1 MRPNDTMILET
12 LLAQVSFALLGG
24 LAAELLHW
32 YALSR
37 KSTRIEK
44 YRKRPLYWGTTLG
57 MILLGG
63 VMPLLYIQGSASAL
77 LCFHL
82 GAATPVIVQKVIAN
96 LPTMAAMQGPQDTS
110 LREFF
115 TW

>member
-1 MRPNDTMILET
+1 MILQT
-12 LLAQVSFALLGG
+12 LLAQVMVALIGG

-37 KSTRIEK
+37 KPGGLK
-44 YRKRPLYWGTTLG
+44 GYRTHAVYWVTTVG
-57 MILLGG
+57 MVLLGG
-63 VMPLLYIQGSASAL
+63 VMPVLYLQGTASAL

-82 GAATPVIVQKVIAN
+82 GAATPVIVQKLVAN
-96 LPTMAAMQGPQDTS
+96 LPTAVAQQGAGAPT

-115 TW
+115 RW